1 MPDHHQPAGL
11 FIHTEINTMT
21 DETET
26 TPPKRPPFKLS
37 GVATI
42 KHLNVRKE
50 GPEDEKVL
58 AVDIKL
64 EFQKIDRAICDY
76 FDDAMS
82 LFLWRHE
89 TSGLI
94 VRNAFLHP
102 VEYMNQITSASVT
115 IEGQPFHSCEVKKFA
130 ISPRDGGQ
138 VDLTC
143 SVSIY
148 PSSSDVADLAKRVQ
162 DGATVLIEGPP
173 DLFDGDAGAAA
184 AGSNTIITFTG
195 ANQPDELLEQARA
208 IVVTEQKASISLVQ
222 RKLKIGYNRAARLLE
237 SLEALGVVSVMSSAG
252 VRDVLVK
259 DVA

>member
-1 MPDHHQPAGL
+1 
-11 FIHTEINTMT
+11 MT
-21 DETET
+21 DEITA
-26 TPPKRPPFKLS
+26 PKRPPFRLS

-50 GPEDEKVL
+50 GPEDEKIL

-64 EFQKIDRAICDY
+64 EFSKIDRVICDY
-76 FDDAMS
+76 FDDAMA

-89 TSGLI
+89 TAGLI
-94 VRNAFLHP
+94 VRNQFLHP

-173 DLFDGDAGAAA
+173 DLFDAPTDKPAGENVVIEFKGAAA
-184 AGSNTIITFTG
+184 DSE
-195 ANQPDELLEQARA
+195 QPDALLEQARA
-208 IVVTEQKASISLVQ
+208 LVIKDGKANISYVQ
-222 RKLKIGYNRAARLLE
+222 RVLKIGYNRAARLMEDLE
-237 SLEALGVVSVMSSAG
+237 KLGVVSPMHSSG
-252 VRDVLVK
+252 LRDVLAK
-259 DVA
+259 GGEA